1 MGMSASQVRFLSL
14 QHRKHDVGRQL
25 TALSNR
31 KQALSRDMNKV
42 AKNYTEALNQNVLKW
57 SNDSGMTYQ
66 NLGYDLMMKP
76 NDYNTERPYIVS
88 TKDGKVVVDR
98 TANLLGKVG
107 DNYETLTDAVI
118 KSGPMIGQKL
128 SYESIAKWITG
139 TTNPEGTTGN
149 FYVTTEGLEAGTK
162 NINAYS
168 IPNNALEYG
177 FENTLRYHIFEE
189 LGLVSADTTNQYYK
203 LLEGLYGSEGAKKNG
218 NYGNLLM
225 AYIKAD
231 TTKGR
236 YLDKVANWDVPDLAS
251 VDALNLVNLSEV
263 NGIPLDPQNYS
274 SYFGKVNAD
283 GTWTGGCL
291 MGNLAVAE
299 HAITEYDNWC
309 NDLKELSLDSQTTLT
324 FTSTSGRTNEQIVEP
339 FLDMNNIAN
348 ADGGKANDF
357 DSSAQGWL
365 QSGRNV
371 PAGEEDLT
379 KLTWRQIYAADHSV
393 DLTTEKRALTVA
405 FLDGLGTSLA
415 QGDSYADLSGKTWR
429 FTNDIGNDLVE
440 LPNGSMVPVTEA
452 ARQFALDKTVTY
464 YGRLED
470 YNNNY
475 GGCGS
480 CYSTW
485 VFYEYAA
492 RVGGKDRDNVLGR
505 SNSGRCFWHSITHFV
520 GGLVGSIGTAI
531 WGTFASIGTMIGSG
545 FKNFSTYNALGSTWD
560 TFTDAWQGDGARY
573 TLDMQNV
580 QKTFLTYYEMY
591 MRAYEDGYNL
601 LLGEGVSSSSATNT
615 VADVRA
621 GSDAL
626 SKVMGSYT
634 RGSMVRDYDPST
646 PDWRYSNPYN
656 GATQYTNATSF
667 SHDVT
672 NPDGTVVTQ
681 TGVSYDNE
689 WGTFTALGG
698 GTLHAKADSAE
709 DNPDGFTEVFFNT
722 PQTTEDGT
730 TYTRLKQLSDG
741 TIEYYNGSTKVN
753 PMRQVTVTTD
763 TYDGL
768 AVATRGTTFTN
779 TVHTYITPDQTF
791 KSVLISD
798 VETCKKAIEDYQ
810 NKMKNFFSGRE
821 QKLMDYY
828 DAIFLRISEQ
838 GWVSDPSTSG
848 GANSNTYIN
857 NKLQNNDYF
866 VTVCQAKVHGG
877 GFNYTNKQA
886 VNVMKIFQV
895 RDEDAENV
903 ALATYESEK
912 AAISVKE
919 RAVDARMQKLETE
932 QEVINTEL
940 ESIKKVRNDNIDKY
954 FKIFA

>member
-66 NLGYDLMMKP
+66 NLTYDLMMKP
-76 NDYNTERPYIVS
+76 NDFNTERPYIVS
-88 TKDGKVVVDR
+88 TKDGKAVLDTR
-98 TANLLGKVG
+98 ANLIGKV
-107 DNYETLTDAVI
+107 DDEYVELTDKI
-118 KSGPMIGQKL
+118 IQNGPMAGQAL
-128 SYESIAKWITG
+128 NYTNIAKWIT
-139 TTNPEGTTGN
+139 TTPNLEGVTGN
-149 FYVTTEGLEAGTK
+149 LYTTTDGLEAGTK
-162 NINAYS
+162 NINAYV
-168 IPNNALEYG
+168 IPKNALEYG
-177 FENTLRYHIFEE
+177 FENSLRYQIFEE
-189 LGLVSADTTNQYYK
+189 LGLVNANTTSEYYK

-231 TTKGR
+231 PSQGR
-236 YLDKVANWDVPDLAS
+236 ILDKVADCDVSDLAS
-251 VDALNLVNLSEV
+251 VDAMGSVNLSEV

-274 SYFGKVNAD
+274 SYFGKVSED

-291 MGNLAVAE
+291 LGNLAVAE

-309 NDLKELSLDSQTTLT
+309 NDLKELSLDNVTELT
-324 FTSTSGRTNEQIVEP
+324 FTSTSGRTNTQIVEP

-357 DSSAQGWL
+357 DSNAEPWFQ
-365 QSGRNV
+365 
-371 PAGEEDLT
+371 AGARCSDS
-379 KLTWRQIYAADHSV
+379 D
-393 DLTTEKRALTVA
+393 DLTTLTWSQINSSDHSIRLTDQKGLVVSA
-405 FLDGLGTSLA
+405 FLSGLGTSLN
-415 QGDSYADLSGKTWR
+415 QGDSYSDLSGKTWR
-429 FTNDIGNDLVE
+429 FTNDMANDMVENLNGDLV
-440 LPNGSMVPVTEA
+440 SVTEA
-452 ARQFALDKTVTY
+452 ARDFALLKTVSY
-464 YGRLED
+464 YGTLESCED
-470 YNNNY
+470 KY

-485 VFYEYAA
+485 VFYNYAA
-492 RVGGKDRDNVLGR
+492 EVGGDDQNNVLGR
-505 SNSGRCFWHSITHFV
+505 SYSGRCFWHSITHFF
-520 GGLVGSIGTAI
+520 GGLIGSIGTAI

-545 FKNFSTYNALGSTWD
+545 FKNFSTYNALESTWD
-560 TFTDAWQGDGARY
+560 TFTDTWQGDGGYY

-580 QKTFLTYYEMY
+580 EKTFFTYYEMF
-591 MRAYEDGYNL
+591 MRGYEDGYNL
-601 LLGEGVSSSSATNT
+601 LKGDAPFSSSSTYPIDDKISGQSAL
-615 VADVRA
+615 
-621 GSDAL
+621 GSA
-626 SKVMGSYT
+626 MNSYT
-634 RGSMVRDYDPST
+634 RGSIVRDYDPT
-646 PDWRYSNPYN
+646 KPDWRYSNSYN
-656 GATQYTNATSF
+656 GATQYTNATPF
-667 SHDVT
+667 SREIT
-672 NPDGTVVTQ
+672 QADGTVT
-681 TGVSYDNE
+681 TVSGTTYDNE
-689 WGTFTALGG
+689 WGSFTALGG
-698 GTLHAKADSAE
+698 GTIHAKGDSAE
-709 DNPDGFTEVFFNT
+709 DRHDGYTEVFFNT

-730 TYTRLKQLSDG
+730 TYTKLKQLGDG
-741 TIEYYNGSTKVN
+741 TIEYYNGNTKVN
-753 PMRQVTVTTD
+753 PKRNVVVQTD
-763 TYDGL
+763 SYDGL
-768 AVATRGTTFTN
+768 TVKERGTHFTN
-779 TVHTYITPDQTF
+779 TVHTYITQDQVF
-791 KSVLISD
+791 KSKLISD

-828 DAIFLRISEQ
+828 DAIFLRVSES
-838 GWVSDPSTSG
+838 GWVSDPSISG
-848 GANSNTYIN
+848 ISESNVYVN

-866 VTVCQAKVHGG
+866 VTVCQAKAHGG
-877 GFNYTNKQA
+877 GYNYTNKQA

-903 ALATYESEK
+903 ALATYEAEK
-912 AAISVKE
+912 SAISVKE